1 LGSAG
6 TAETWSWGSGLASL
20 AAVLAMLLAKTSST
34 SRIPPADGRTGGRPV
49 AVLSVGM
56 LSIQVHTGGL
66 TAFSQQGKVLC
77 NFQEDL
83 QRPVPHKI
91 MLTGRDSLG

>member
-1 LGSAG
+1 
-6 TAETWSWGSGLASL
+6 
-20 AAVLAMLLAKTSST
+20 MQ
-34 SRIPPADGRTGGRPV
+34 I
-49 AVLSVGM
+49 
-56 LSIQVHTGGL
+56 TGGL

>member
-1 LGSAG
+1 MG
-6 TAETWSWGSGLASL
+6 E
-20 AAVLAMLLAKTSST
+20 
-34 SRIPPADGRTGGRPV
+34 RGGRPV

-66 TAFSQQGKVLC
+66 SAFSQQGKVLC

-83 QRPVPHKI
+83 QRPVPHEI
-91 MLTGRDSLG
+91 TVTGRDSLG